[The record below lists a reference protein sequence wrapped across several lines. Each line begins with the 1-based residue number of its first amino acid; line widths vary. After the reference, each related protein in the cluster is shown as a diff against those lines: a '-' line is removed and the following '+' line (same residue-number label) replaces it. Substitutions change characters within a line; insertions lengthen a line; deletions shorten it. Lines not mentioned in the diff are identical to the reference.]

1 MVINENNSHINSF
14 VKGMNSDNAY
24 DQIENSQYTYG
35 KNIRITK
42 NQMLGGYTDYSTLHE
57 GIVAPVP
64 KGSLIYVQNQNA
76 YKRNGEQTI
85 LAINSVD
92 DICTIVTN
100 AGNSLIVYRLI
111 MNNDV
116 VEEFKQIYKFD
127 DFWTGDSHQ
136 LSAVLY
142 KELENV
148 IKLYIASGKYP
159 IITLRV
165 DDDGINSNGTI
176 DDFINNRVV
185 PQSPICINEVIS
197 GRLPASQV
205 QYTYRFYNKHG
216 NTSQLSPLTN
226 KIQIIDS
233 SRDKETGNAQGTET
247 AKGLSISIDVSNYI
261 DKFDRIQVYRLTYID
276 PKENS
281 EVSLIYDD
289 KIKNN
294 AGLFVLNDVG
304 IDPLQ
309 SLTMEEF
316 AAMSGLIINP
326 QIIQNNQQYMFCA
339 NVVDETIIKDA
350 AIEDRDDYIDLVKT
364 DVILFEQKDSNETQ
378 RIPAI
383 PTSKFDDTN
392 IITSVEDGQE
402 IQTVSKYFQ
411 NRHIKPELPYST
423 YNDIFT
429 SSLLRSLRRGET
441 YKYAIIYYDKYGR
454 RTDVIPI
461 GSKNVDD
468 ISLQKEWTL
477 PFVKNEDGV
486 VFAQPIGVKINLPQ
500 PIDKTGNIINGI
512 TGCQIIRR
520 SSSELYQKTLLQVA
534 LAKPVRQRLL
544 ALNSTTSESNDPA
557 SMQILSQKNS
567 PFYPTGFLTAQN
579 ITIMPTYYVDFTENS
594 VDGYIHMENGAD
606 PDLNAH
612 TEDNGLFQIFSSE
625 IDYRRDDVLERL
637 NVSNTKLKQCL
648 NVSAEYSGVSKIE
661 LDGRNNGLGAIDWE
675 YKLRFFGVLFGDN
688 DRWQSEYH
696 NTDGITF
703 HKDQTCRLSPNAKES
718 VNWVFRYFDI
728 INSEITAEENTI
740 KSIKDVV
747 IPNWNDGFTNVQ
759 RNEDNSIIDAI
770 KKYRSF
776 TTTIDKY
783 TYNNWVSSC
792 KYDLKPGRSGSIS
805 NQTLD
810 YDTVAEFLDST
821 KSLDLWLNSS
831 SNIPFTLDYADE
843 DHDFVRNGYIG
854 PGSSCFVISAENNLP
869 VIPYDG
875 IYTSICNIQH
885 SPKTEDVESNEQ
897 TTYYGFGNY
906 FNLQYV
912 DGAYKIN
919 GTDTYAVVFD
929 GDIYITPHELTT
941 MYKTYHFESP
951 DTLQSTQIVNYIP
964 LESKV
969 NTYFDYGNNLRNTN
983 SSNLMYEPGTIEGV
997 NTQERPAH
1005 QYNMIYSDNDV
1016 SNDVFTLVVTDKDDT
1031 NEFKQRAYFSEPKSN
1046 GEYIDNY
1053 LIYKPA
1059 SFIDVDSA
1067 YGQITNLLTDKN
1079 LLYYWQDHA
1088 FGKFS
1093 VNERSL
1099 INDQNGNT
1107 IMLGQAG
1114 VLSRFDYISTKF
1126 GMRNYD
1132 FCATSAENGVYWVDV
1147 NNKAVVAAN
1156 GNQAVNFGEQLGVQN
1171 LINDKMSEDV
1181 PRVDYDLQNNELLC
1195 KCFKDEEQ
1203 LVFNTKFNVA
1213 TSIYTRQYDDIM
1225 DIKNHI
1231 YGITNDLIVRKY
1243 NYLKHDGSQVEY
1255 LSPMAIHFV
1264 INPSASV
1271 VKVFDSQQII
1281 PIKRDQYMSR
1291 VIDNLNMKF
1300 ETDLYTATRINTKD
1314 VYTDREGNIIYNI
1327 PRFANEPYG
1336 NRLRGKWMKVNI
1348 TTNQPN
1354 DYTTISHVITKF
1366 RQSFS

>member
-64 KGSLIYVQNQNA
+64 KGSLIYVQNKNA
-76 YKRNGEQTI
+76 YKSNGEQTI

-165 DDDGINSNGTI
+165 DDAGLEGREGSNV
-176 DDFINNRVV
+176 DDFINNRIIPEDPVY
-185 PQSPICINEVIS
+185 INKVIS
-197 GRLPASQV
+197 GRLPASQI

-216 NTSQLSPLTN
+216 NTTQLAPLTN
-226 KIQIIDS
+226 KIQVIDS
-233 SRDKETGNAQGTET
+233 SRDKEIGNAEGTET
-247 AKGLSISIDVSNYI
+247 ARGLEIKINVADYVGR
-261 DKFDRIQVYRLTYID
+261 FDRIQVYRLAYIAPRED
-276 PKENS
+276 S
-281 EVSLIYDD
+281 QISLIYDD
-289 KIKNN
+289 KIKKNDNN
-294 AGLFVLNDVG
+294 DFVLDDVG
-304 IDPLQ
+304 VDPLQ
-309 SLTMEEF
+309 TLTIEEF

-326 QIIQNNQQYMFCA
+326 QVIQNNQEYMFCA
-339 NVVDETIIKDA
+339 NVIDETIIKDVK
-350 AIEDRDDYIDLVKT
+350 IPELQEGDIQVVKT
-364 DVILFEQKDSNETQ
+364 DVCLCEKVDGDIPK
-378 RIPAI
+378 IPAMTFSGTQI
-383 PTSKFDDTN
+383 SSTEDSSDVMTVAEYFTSRN
-392 IITSVEDGQE
+392 VNSESIA
-402 IQTVSKYFQ
+402 
-411 NRHIKPELPYST
+411 ST
-423 YNDIFT
+423 YNDMFT
-429 SSLLRSLRRGET
+429 SSLLRSLRRGED

-454 RTDVIPI
+454 RTDVLSI
-461 GSKNVDD
+461 GD
-468 ISLQKEWTL
+468 ISVADININEPWTL
-477 PFVKNEDGV
+477 PFVKTDNS
-486 VFAQPIGVKINLPQ
+486 VFAQPIGVKIKIPTPTFQDGSPVQDLV
-500 PIDKTGNIINGI
+500 GF
-512 TGCQIIRR
+512 QIVRR
-520 SSSELYQKTLLQVA
+520 SSSEIYQKNLLQVA
-534 LAKPVRQRLL
+534 LAKPVQQELL
-544 ALNSTTSESNDPA
+544 VYNRYNTDENTTVTELRSTKD
-557 SMQILSQKNS
+557 S
-567 PFYPTGFLTAQN
+567 PFYPTGFLTNQDVV
-579 ITIMPTYYVDFTENS
+579 IMPTYYVDYTQPDS
-594 VDGYIHMENGAD
+594 GISYGQSDPISLTDGAD
-606 PDLNAH
+606 ENLNAH
-612 TEDNGLFQIFSSE
+612 TVHDGLYQIFSSE
-625 IDYRRDDVLERL
+625 IDYKRNDVLERL
-637 NVSNTKLKQCL
+637 NAQNTTIAECIKVKSVYKMHSEVSPPTNSMLD
-648 NVSAEYSGVSKIE
+648 SAYIFWGA
-661 LDGRNNGLGAIDWE
+661 GLQ
-675 YKLRFFGVLFGDN
+675 FFGISNNSF
-688 DRWQSEYH
+688 
-696 NTDGITF
+696 TDKITF
-703 HKDQTCRLSPNAKES
+703 HKDYTYRLSPNEKES
-718 VNWVFRYFDI
+718 IYWTFNYFDI
-728 INSEITAEENTI
+728 EAPAEYTGENTI
-740 KSIKDVV
+740 KSTKDVK
-747 IPNWNDGFTNVQ
+747 IPNWNDGFTNIQ
-759 RNEDNSIIDAI
+759 RNAEGSIVGGI
-770 KKYRSF
+770 KKYKSF
-776 TTTIDKY
+776 TTSIDQY
-783 TYNNWVSSC
+783 TFDNWIASC
-792 KYDLKPGRSGSIS
+792 KYDLKIGTSESVANQSDSGPAVS
-805 NQTLD
+805 
-810 YDTVAEFLDST
+810 EFLDNVG
-821 KSLDLWLNSS
+821 DLNKWRGIGSDNF
-831 SNIPFTLDYADE
+831 ITDYFFY

-854 PGSSCFVISAENNLP
+854 PGSSCFLITAKDYIPATNNLNNS
-869 VIPYDG
+869 

-885 SPKTEDVESNEQ
+885 SPKTGGVESPEQ
-897 TTYYGFGNY
+897 TVYYGFGNY
-906 FNLQYV
+906 FKLDADGKV
-912 DGAYKIN
+912 DGKDYV
-919 GTDTYAVVFD
+919 VVFD
-929 GDIYITPHELTT
+929 GDVYITPHEITT
-941 MYKTYHFESP
+941 MYKTYNFESA
-951 DTLQSTQIVNYIP
+951 DTLQSTQITNYIP

-969 NTYFDYGNNLRNTN
+969 NTYFDYGNNLRNSN
-983 SSNLMYEPGTIEGV
+983 SANLIYEPGAIEGIT
-997 NTQERPAH
+997 TQERPTH

-1016 SNDVFTLVVTDKDDT
+1016 SNDVFTLITTDTGDT
-1031 NEFKQRAYFSEPKSN
+1031 NEFRQRAYFSEPKSN

-1053 LIYKPA
+1053 LIFKPA
-1059 SFIDVDSA
+1059 SFIDVDSK

-1203 LVFNTKFNVA
+1203 LIFNTKFNVA

-1255 LSPMAIHFV
+1255 LSPMAIYFV
-1264 INPSASV
+1264 INPSTSV

-1327 PRFANEPYG
+1327 PRFANEQYG
-1336 NRLRGKWMKVNI
+1336 NRLRGKWMKVGIVNDY
-1348 TTNQPN
+1348 PN
-1354 DYTTISHVITKF
+1354 DYSTLSHVITKF